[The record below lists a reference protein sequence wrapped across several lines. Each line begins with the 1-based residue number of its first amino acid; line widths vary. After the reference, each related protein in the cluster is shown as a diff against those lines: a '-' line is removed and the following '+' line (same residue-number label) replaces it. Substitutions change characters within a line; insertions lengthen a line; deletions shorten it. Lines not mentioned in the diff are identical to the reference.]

1 MIYTKPVLLRNE
13 DMAEGVYA
21 DSGDNG
27 QPSIEVVRTGNSASQ
42 YWKQTYF
49 DIRLSGDLGVE
60 VVVTLEFDKDFKEMS
75 CYKGHAVGNTIT
87 IEHPESVHWLIVTGD
102 WDMNCISATVRTT
115 KQVD

>member
-21 DSGDNG
+21 ASGNG
-27 QPSIEVVRTGNSASQ
+27 QPSVQVV
-42 YWKQTYF
+42 F
-49 DIRLSGDLGVE
+49 DSNFGTTEWYKETRFNIYLSGDLGVE
-60 VVVTLEFDKDFKEMS
+60 VEVTLEFDKPFTEMS

-87 IEHPESVHWLIVTGD
+87 IEHPESVHWLHVVGD
-102 WDMNCISATVRTT
+102 WDIKCTSATVRTT